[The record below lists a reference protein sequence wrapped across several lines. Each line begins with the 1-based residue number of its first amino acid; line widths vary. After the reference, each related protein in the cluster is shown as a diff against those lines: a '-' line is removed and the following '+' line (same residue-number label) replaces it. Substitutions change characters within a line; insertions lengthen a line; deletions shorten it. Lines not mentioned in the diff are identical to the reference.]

1 MVKTKQVLVCKK
13 ESQKGC
19 QNVKKDVRMSKR
31 MSKRMSECQF
41 VYFSICVFDRKM
53 EAAET
58 VKNYVGPTRTKVGVY
73 QKLWQSE

>member
-1 MVKTKQVLVCKK
+1 MSECQK
-13 ESQKGC
+13 ECQKGC
-19 QNVKKDVRMSKR
+19 QNVNKKVR

-41 VYFSICVFDRKM
+41 AYFSICVFDRKM